1 MPKRSRPLPGRRWR
15 CRRPT
20 ARSHEH
26 DASSHHLLG
35 WTHPAVN
42 QSSLQKTMPPVRQR
56 SVYGSLE
63 VRRPRRRFR
72 RSGTSRLGLWCGLAI
87 ALLLAAYVGVIVLS
101 KPHVGGDKLRYDQF
115 VEAVQRGAVRDAR
128 VLNQDA
134 VVVGHYRTA
143 GATRSYNAAYLKT
156 AGSQDMLVQTLVRRR
171 IPTTIDQQFAKTL
184 VLPATLLL
192 PALILVVIFIYLII
206 SYRRGSGLFGIRS
219 GARRHAA
226 EGPPVTFEDVAGQDA
241 AIAEL
246 RDLVMFLS
254 EPDRFDQ
261 LGAKIP
267 KGILLYG
274 PPGCGKTLLA
284 RALAG
289 EAGAAF
295 FSISGSD
302 FVELYVGVGAARV
315 RDLFREAREHA
326 PAIVFVDELDS
337 VGRRRSADNTVGS
350 SGEQEQALN
359 QILAEMDGFSPT
371 QGIIVIGATNRP
383 DLLDPALLRP
393 GRFDRTVGLER
404 PDEGARQASLQLHA
418 GSRRVESG
426 VDLFSLAHRA
436 IGLTGADLANVVNEA
451 ALLAG
456 RARRD
461 AIAEADLDEALRR
474 TLEALERQR
483 RLSMRD
489 ASIGRRATTVGERVT
504 FASVAGVDEALSELA
519 DVKDYLA
526 EPERFEALGARVPR
540 GILLAGPPGCGKTLL
555 ARAVAGEANAAFFS
569 ASATEFVEIFVGQG
583 AARVRDLFAE
593 ARAVAA
599 AILFIDEIDT
609 VGGRRTH
616 TGVEGARDREQTLN
630 QILVELDGFDSEAG
644 VVVMAATNRPDM
656 LDPALV
662 RPGRFDRQ
670 VSVQLPDRRARR
682 AILTV
687 HADGKRLGRDVDLDA
702 LATLTPGFSGADL
715 ASVLNEAALLAAR
728 RRLPEVRMSVVEE
741 AMERLMLGISAQ
753 RRVLSSE
760 QRRIVAYH
768 EAGHALVALALP
780 GARLPHKLSV
790 IPRGRAAGFMWQ
802 KADDER
808 TVEQRTDMLDEMA
821 MLLGGRAAEL
831 LVFGEPSSGAA
842 DDLRRVSA
850 LARQMVCE
858 LGMSDALGPMS
869 YASGNDPS
877 PDESRLIGNE
887 VRRLVSEAEGLAR
900 RVLQEQRDMLDRVAA
915 ALLEHETLS
924 AQDLDAL
931 VDRAEGPARTAR

>member
-134 VVVGHYRTA
+134 VVVGHYRTG

-192 PALILVVIFIYLII
+192 PALILVVIFIYLIV

-289 EAGAAF
+289 EAGAEF

-393 GRFDRTVGLER
+393 GRFDRAVGLER
-404 PDEGARQASLQLHA
+404 PDEAARARILALHA
-418 GSRRVESG
+418 GSRRAEPD
-426 VDLFSLAHRA
+426 VDLAAIAHRA

-456 RARRD
+456 RARRT
-461 AIAEADLDEALRR
+461 ALAQHDLEEALRR
-474 TLEALERQR
+474 TLEAPERQR

-489 ASIGRRATTVGERVT
+489 ASIGRRATTIEERVT
-504 FASVAGVDEALSELA
+504 FASGAGVDEALEELA

-593 ARAVAA
+593 ARSVAP
-599 AILFIDEIDT
+599 AILFLDEIDAI
-609 VGGRRTH
+609 GGRRSEASVD
-616 TGVEGARDREQTLN
+616 GNREREQTLN
-630 QILVELDGFDSEAG
+630 QILVELDGFEARGG
-644 VVVMAATNRPDM
+644 VVVIAATNRPDI

-670 VSVQLPDRRARR
+670 VTIDLPDRAGRA
-682 AILTV
+682 AILAV
-687 HADGKRLGRDVDLDA
+687 HARGKPLARDVDLDTV
-702 LATLTPGFSGADL
+702 ATVTSGFSGADL
-715 ASVLNEAALLAAR
+715 AAVLNEATLLAAR
-728 RRLPEVRMSVVEE
+728 QHATAVDMALVEH
-741 AMERLMLGISAQ
+741 AVERVMLGVSSRRQLLSAHERQ
-753 RRVLSSE
+753 T
-760 QRRIVAYH
+760 VAYH
-768 EAGHALVALALP
+768 E
-780 GARLPHKLSV
+780 
-790 IPRGRAAGFMWQ
+790 
-802 KADDER
+802 
-808 TVEQRTDMLDEMA
+808 
-821 MLLGGRAAEL
+821 
-831 LVFGEPSSGAA
+831 
-842 DDLRRVSA
+842 
-850 LARQMVCE
+850 
-858 LGMSDALGPMS
+858 
-869 YASGNDPS
+869 
-877 PDESRLIGNE
+877 
-887 VRRLVSEAEGLAR
+887 
-900 RVLQEQRDMLDRVAA
+900 
-915 ALLEHETLS
+915 
-924 AQDLDAL
+924 
-931 VDRAEGPARTAR
+931 